1 MRPLWTGAISF
12 GLVNVPVSLYSATRH
27 HSLDF
32 DMLDRRDMQ
41 PVGYQRINKETGK
54 PVSWEQV
61 VKGYEYEKG
70 RYVVLT
76 DADFKAANV
85 EATQTIDIVS
95 FVDVHE
101 IPVVYFD
108 TPYYLAPARG
118 GAKGYSLLLET
129 LEHADKAAIGQ
140 VVIRTRQHLSAIL
153 PDKGLLVL
161 CTLRYGYEIR
171 ARDGMEKKPAGR
183 KSAATRKEVE
193 MALQLV
199 EKMSE
204 SFAPKKYKDTYR
216 DDILARVKKKVRAGK
231 SKKLEEPAQAPA
243 RESAEV
249 IDLMAAL
256 KRSIGKA
263 KHGEKPRHAEKARR
277 RA

>member
-12 GLVNVPVSLYSATRH
+12 GLVNVPVTLYSATRH

-32 DMLDRRDMQ
+32 DMLDKRDMQ
-41 PVGYQRINKETGK
+41 
-54 PVSWEQV
+54 
-61 VKGYEYEKG
+61 KG

-76 DADFKAANV
+76 DADFKAANI

-95 FVDVHE
+95 FVDVRE

-118 GAKGYSLLLET
+118 GAKGYSLMLET
-129 LEHADKAAIGQ
+129 LEHAEKAAVGQ

-171 ARDGMEKKPAGR
+171 AREDIDRKPAG
-183 KSAATRKEVE
+183 KKGAVTRKEVQ

-199 EKMSE
+199 EEMSE
-204 SFAPKKYKDTYR
+204 PFAPKQYKDTYR
-216 DDILARVKKKVRAGK
+216 DDILARVKKKVKTGK
-231 SKKLEEPAQAPA
+231 TEKIEEPEEGAH

-263 KHGEKPRHAEKARR
+263 KHADKPKHERARH

>member
-1 MRPLWTGAISF
+1 GAGRARQRQGRRREARGHAARGRALRRHGLRARRRGEAPRHRGGEGDVSEGEEGEDGPRRARRGDERAQERAHGVDGLMRPLWTGAISF

-171 ARDGMEKKPAGR
+171 ARDGM
-183 KSAATRKEVE
+183 
-193 MALQLV
+193 
-199 EKMSE
+199 
-204 SFAPKKYKDTYR
+204 
-216 DDILARVKKKVRAGK
+216 
-231 SKKLEEPAQAPA
+231 
-243 RESAEV
+243 
-249 IDLMAAL
+249 
-256 KRSIGKA
+256 
-263 KHGEKPRHAEKARR
+263 
-277 RA
+277 

>member
-32 DMLDRRDMQ
+32 DMLDKRDMQ

-54 PVSWEQV
+54 AVPWEEV

-70 RYVVLT
+70 RYVVMT
-76 DADFKAANV
+76 EADFKAANV

-95 FVDVHE
+95 FVEAQE

-129 LEHADKAAIGQ
+129 LEHAEKAAIGQ
-140 VVIRTRQHLSAIL
+140 VVIRTRQHLAAIV
-153 PDKGLLVL
+153 PDQGLLVL

-171 ARDGMEKKPAGR
+171 GRDEIAKKPAG
-183 KSAATRKEVE
+183 KKGAVTRKEVE

-199 EKMSE
+199 EQMSE
-204 SFAPKKYKDTYR
+204 SFAPRKYKDTYR

-231 SKKLEEPAQAPA
+231 SKKLEEPGEAHK
-243 RESAEV
+243 RESADV

-256 KRSIGKA
+256 KRSLKGKEGA
-263 KHGEKPRHAEKARR
+263 KHSEKARR
-277 RA
+277 RASS

>member
-32 DMLDRRDMQ
+32 DMLDKRDMQ

-54 PVSWEQV
+54 PVPWEEV

-76 DADFKAANV
+76 EADFKAANV

-95 FVDVHE
+95 FVEAHE

-129 LEHADKAAIGQ
+129 LEHAERAAIGQ
-140 VVIRTRQHLSAIL
+140 VVIRTRQHLSAIV
-153 PDKGLLVL
+153 PARGLLVL

-171 ARDGMEKKPAGR
+171 ARDEIAKKPAAG
-183 KSAATRKEVE
+183 KKGAVTRKEIQ

-199 EKMSE
+199 EEMSE
-204 SFAPKKYKDTYR
+204 PFAPTKYKDTYR
-216 DDILARVKKKVRAGK
+216 DDILARVKKKARAGQG
-231 SKKLEEPAQAPA
+231 KKLDEPGAAPQ

-256 KRSIGKA
+256 KRSLKSKG
-263 KHGEKPRHAEKARR
+263 GGRHREKARR